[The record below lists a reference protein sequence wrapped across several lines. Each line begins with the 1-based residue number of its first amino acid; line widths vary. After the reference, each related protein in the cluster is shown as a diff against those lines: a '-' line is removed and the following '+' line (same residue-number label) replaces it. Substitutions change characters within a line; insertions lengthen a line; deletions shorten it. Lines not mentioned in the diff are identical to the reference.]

1 MLFEEHVSDPGGTLL
16 CNGPVEIGNVFSLF
30 GLEQRF
36 DAVLPDT
43 FAKTNYDSQ
52 EGNDGQDDP
61 EVIEDE
67 VDVHGSDSFNCY
79 CLYYNITGKVKK

>member
-1 MLFEEHVSDPGGTLL
+1 MLFEKHMSDPGGTLL
-16 CNGPVEIGNVFSLF
+16 CNGPVEIGNVLSFLMF
-30 GLEQRF
+30 EQRF

-52 EGNDGQDDP
+52 EGNDSQDDP

-67 VDVHGSDSFNCY
+67 VDVHGSDSFDLIVIVY
-79 CLYYNITGKVKK
+79 III